1 MPWIFTAGA
10 SVLVHHVERDTKD
23 AWEAYR
29 NMCLTCYLLCF
40 SVVLL
45 IIFLLTY
52 KLTPIHRNSLKSL
65 LPFCSLGCRITLCFS
80 FIWKEEK
87 KLKYLSLRVFLWI
100 IFSIDD
106 KDWWG
111 DISKKGA
118 LPWQITAW
126 WKTFETC
133 WLSVNIYIL
142 YIEICWQKKSL
153 RCIFLGQ

>member
-1 MPWIFTAGA
+1 MPWIFTAGV

-45 IIFLLTY
+45 IIFLLIY
-52 KLTPIHRNSLKSL
+52 KLTPIHRNCLKSL

-80 FIWKEEK
+80 FIWKGKK

-118 LPWQITAW
+118 LPWQITAVMEDIW
-126 WKTFETC
+126 D
-133 WLSVNIYIL
+133 LL
-142 YIEICWQKKSL
+142 A
-153 RCIFLGQ
+153 